1 MFTCLKQSHVFSL
14 VSALVCLCSA
24 QSGVAAD
31 VTPPNPKDL
40 TIGRWVL
47 QVDKSHFCAA
57 ASGAP
62 AAPPQKSSRDIFDAG
77 GGLVSIDWVTVQAN
91 GNTTDTRYVYMY
103 DGKPYPSSIMAPS
116 AEGIV
121 WQLVNPHKV
130 TFQHVSYKDG
140 KVTQRLVR
148 DVSEDGQTMTQTTHI
163 VARPDCEDVQ
173 VFQREPMVFRRGG
186 GGGRG
191 RGAGTG
197 AAPPSAQPP
206 Q

>member
-1 MFTCLKQSHVFSL
+1 MLTDLKRSHVVFL

-24 QSGVAAD
+24 QSSVAAD

-47 QVDKSHFCAA
+47 QVDKSHFCPA
-57 ASGAP
+57 ASGASS
-62 AAPPQKSSRDIFDAG
+62 APQSSSRDIFDAG

-91 GNTTDTRYVYMY
+91 GNKTDTRYVYRY
-103 DGKPYPSSIMAPS
+103 DGKPYPTSIMAPS
-116 AEGIV
+116 GEGIV

-140 KVTQRLVR
+140 KVTQRLER
-148 DVSEDGQTMTQTTHI
+148 DISDDGQTMTQTTHI

-173 VFQREPMVFRRGG
+173 VFQREALVFARRGG
-186 GGGRG
+186 GGARAG
-191 RGAGTG
+191 GAG
-197 AAPPSAQPP
+197 AAAQPP